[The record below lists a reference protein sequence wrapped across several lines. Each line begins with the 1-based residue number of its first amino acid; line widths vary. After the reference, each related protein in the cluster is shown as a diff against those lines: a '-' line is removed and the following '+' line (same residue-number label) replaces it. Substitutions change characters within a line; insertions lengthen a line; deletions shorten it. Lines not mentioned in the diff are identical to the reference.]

1 MDDSQ
6 STLRAIFAAA
16 LRAVDPFEAVLRQ
29 ADHIRSRFTAG
40 GCNRLLVLGFGK
52 ASVPMAT
59 AVEANLADLSPEGV
73 VVTKEGFTQPGKLR
87 RIEVLEASHP
97 LPDARGMAATEE
109 IIRLARGADERTLAV
124 VLVSGGG
131 SALLVAP
138 AEGLALTDKQETT
151 SLLLRAGADIHEL
164 NAVRKHLS
172 RVKGGQLAGFIFPAP
187 SLSLILSDVLGDRLD
202 VIASGPTTPDGS
214 SFADAVAI
222 IERYHLVGKI
232 PSPVLAHLWNGAVGA
247 VPETPKVVSR
257 VFASGETVLVA
268 NLGMALDA
276 ARREAEQGGFRTVVL
291 PEPVTGEAREAG
303 RRLARRALD
312 AMAGNA
318 GGASLCLISGGE
330 TTVTVRGNGRG
341 GRNME
346 LALAFAREI
355 EGTGGITLLSAGT
368 DGNDGP
374 TDAAGAIVD
383 GSAVERGRLAGCD
396 LDTALQKN
404 DSWSFFN
411 RAGGLFRTGPTGTN
425 VMDLQVIIVAGRMP

>member
-1 MDDSQ
+1 MNDSQ

-40 GCNRLLVLGFGK
+40 GCNRLLLLGFGK
-52 ASVPMAT
+52 AAVPMAA
-59 AVEANLADLSPEGV
+59 AVEAVLADLSPEGV
-73 VVTKEGFTQPGKLR
+73 VVTKEGFNQQGELR
-87 RIEVLEASHP
+87 RIQVREASHP
-97 LPDARGMAATEE
+97 LPDARGIAATEE

-124 VLVSGGG
+124 VLISGGG

-138 AEGLALTDKQETT
+138 AEGLTLTDKQDTT

-172 RVKGGQLAGFIFPAP
+172 RVKGGQLAEFLFPAP

-214 SFADAVAI
+214 TYADAVAI

-232 PSPVLAHLWNGAVGA
+232 PSPVLTHLRYGAVGA
-247 VPETPKVVSR
+247 VPENPKAVSK
-257 VFASGETVLVA
+257 VFASGETVIVA

-276 ARREAEQGGFRTVVL
+276 ARREAEQGGFRTVL
-291 PEPVTGEAREAG
+291 QSEPVTGEAREAG

-318 GGASLCLISGGE
+318 GDAPLCLISGGE
-330 TTVTVRGNGRG
+330 TTVTVRGSGRG

-346 LALAFAREI
+346 LALAFARGI
-355 EGTGGITLLSAGT
+355 EGTDGVTLLSAGT

-374 TDAAGAIVD
+374 TDAAGAFADADTV
-383 GSAVERGRLAGCD
+383 ARGRRAGCD
-396 LDTALQKN
+396 PDQALDRN
-404 DSWSFFN
+404 DSWTFFN
-411 RAGGLFRTGPTGTN
+411 QAGGLFRTGPTGTN
-425 VMDLQVIIVAGRMP
+425 VMDLQIVICACRS